1 MVGLE
6 KFIHQL
12 LYLWAKLLGS
22 CFGVM
27 DLEAR
32 HTEFFLRIVGIEG
45 GELAEAPQS
54 AMCGNRLAVFRESD
68 SELLTDTDKRHRI
81 EVFLHL
87 DMAVGM
93 DFGPA
98 PLAYFEGRAD
108 RSGFKC
114 FFSSSNRSARQTP

>member
-1 MVGLE
+1 
-6 KFIHQL
+6 
-12 LYLWAKLLGS
+12 
-22 CFGVM
+22 M

-45 GELAEAPQS
+45 GELADAPQS

-68 SELLTDTDKRHRI
+68 SELLTDIDKRHRI

-98 PLAYFEGRAD
+98 PLASLLID
-108 RSGFKC
+108 FKRDSRC
-114 FFSSSNRSARQTP
+114 LALLRKIKRGWTITGKL